1 MRNNLKMA
9 TVNLN
14 KYTTK
19 KTISHGMLNLALLMS
34 NCKNLKRAVDD
45 LKSHDDFEYAVA
57 AIILL
62 SVMILLQVLIDFLA
76 V

>member
-1 MRNNLKMA
+1 
-9 TVNLN
+9 
-14 KYTTK
+14 
-19 KTISHGMLNLALLMS
+19 MLNLALLMS

-45 LKSHDDFEYAVA
+45 LKSDDFEYAVA

>member
-45 LKSHDDFEYAVA
+45 LKSDDFEYAIA

-62 SVMILLQVLIDFLA
+62 SVMILLQVI
-76 V
+76 

>member
-1 MRNNLKMA
+1 MA
-9 TVNLN
+9 SVNLN

-45 LKSHDDFEYAVA
+45 LKSNDDFEYAIA

-62 SVMILLQVLIDFLA
+62 SVMILLQVI
-76 V
+76 

>member
-1 MRNNLKMA
+1 MA

-45 LKSHDDFEYAVA
+45 LKSNDDFEYAIA

-62 SVMILLQVLIDFLA
+62 SVMILLQVIDFLS

>member
-1 MRNNLKMA
+1 MA

-45 LKSHDDFEYAVA
+45 LKSNDDFEYAVA
-57 AIILL
+57 AVILL
-62 SVMILLQVLIDFLA
+62 SVMILLQVIDFLA
-76 V
+76 L

>member
-1 MRNNLKMA
+1 MA

-45 LKSHDDFEYAVA
+45 LKSNDDFEYAIA

-62 SVMILLQVLIDFLA
+62 SVMILLQVI
-76 V
+76 

>member
-1 MRNNLKMA
+1 
-9 TVNLN
+9 
-14 KYTTK
+14 
-19 KTISHGMLNLALLMS
+19 MLNLALLMS

-45 LKSHDDFEYAVA
+45 LKSNDDFEYAIA

-62 SVMILLQVLIDFLA
+62 SVMILLQVIDFFA

>member
-1 MRNNLKMA
+1 MA

-45 LKSHDDFEYAVA
+45 LKSNDDDFDYAVA
-57 AIILL
+57 AVILL
-62 SVMILLQVLIDFLA
+62 SVMILLQVIDFLK

>member
-45 LKSHDDFEYAVA
+45 LKSNDDFEYAIA

-62 SVMILLQVLIDFLA
+62 SVMILLQVI
-76 V
+76 

>member
-1 MRNNLKMA
+1 MA

-45 LKSHDDFEYAVA
+45 LKSDFEYAVA

-62 SVMILLQVLIDFLA
+62 SVMILLQVIDFFGSLEYMI
-76 V
+76 